1 MIVNIQ
7 HFGNKMDPQI
17 NGIEAQIEEIQ
28 KTLKRHRRDKK
39 ISYEQQNN

>member
-17 NGIEAQIEEIQ
+17 NVIEAQIEEIQ
-28 KTLKRHRRDKK
+28 KNIKK
-39 ISYEQQNN
+39 T